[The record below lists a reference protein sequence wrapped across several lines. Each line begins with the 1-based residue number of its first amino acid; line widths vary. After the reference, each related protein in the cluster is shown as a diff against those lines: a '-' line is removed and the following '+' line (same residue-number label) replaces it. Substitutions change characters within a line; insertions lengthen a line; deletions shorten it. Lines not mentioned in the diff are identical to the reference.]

1 MNEAF
6 AETAAIS
13 GPVLTPTIGPEM
25 VDVRGLHAATGR
37 YTFDPGL
44 TATGICRSAFKQLN
58 PM

>member
-1 MNEAF
+1 
-6 AETAAIS
+6 
-13 GPVLTPTIGPEM
+13 M